1 MKNEYRHNPVML
13 EEVIEA
19 LSIGRDDV
27 VVDGTLGGAGHSS
40 ELVKHLG
47 PDGMLIGI
55 DQDEMAREAASKKL
69 ECYCPRIL
77 NRDGILTT
85 FCDEP
90 QKGLSQPQKGL
101 SPFLVI
107 CDGNFSDL
115 DKILLDLEIPQINKI
130 MFDLGIS
137 SPQLDI
143 SDRGFTYHGD
153 APLDMRMD
161 PSHNDLTAEIILNTY
176 SEGDICRILYENS
189 EDKWASRLAQF
200 ICKKRALHP
209 FKTSDDLVEVIKEA
223 VPASARANK
232 SHPAKRVFQ
241 ALRVEVNDE
250 FGTLKRGLEAAIR
263 WLAPSGKIAVIT
275 YHSIEDRIVK
285 DMFKE
290 MIDRCSCPPELPEC
304 ICGKKPV
311 LKVVKTIYPTSEEI
325 ERNPRSRSAK
335 LRVATKLVNEG
346 LS

>member
-13 EEVIEA
+13 KEVIEA
-19 LSIGRDDV
+19 LRIGRDDV
-27 VVDGTLGGAGHSS
+27 VIDATLGGAGHSC
-40 ELVKHLG
+40 ELIKHLG
-47 PDGMLIGI
+47 PGGMLIGV
-55 DQDEMAREAASKKL
+55 DQDEMARMAARKKFGS
-69 ECYCPRIL
+69 YYPWIL
-77 NRDGILTT
+77 NRDGSLTSC
-85 FCDEP
+85 FEDP
-90 QKGLSQPQKGL
+90 KKGL

-107 CDGNFSDL
+107 CDGNFSEL

-130 MFDLGIS
+130 LFDLGVS

-143 SDRGFTYHGD
+143 SDRGFTYHGN

-176 SEGDICRILYENS
+176 NESDIFRILYENS
-189 EDKWASRLAQF
+189 EDKWAGRLAQF
-200 ICKKRALHP
+200 ICKKRASHP
-209 FKTSDDLVEVIKEA
+209 FKTSEDLVEVIKEA

-241 ALRVEVNDE
+241 ALRIEVNDE
-250 FGTLKRGLEAAIR
+250 FGALKKGLAAAIR
-263 WLAPSGKIAVIT
+263 WLAPRGKIAVIT

-285 DMFKE
+285 NMFKE

-311 LKVVKTIYPTSEEI
+311 LKVAKTIYPTPEEI
-325 ERNPRSRSAK
+325 GRNPRSRSAK

>member
-19 LSIGRDDV
+19 LSIDRDDI
-27 VVDGTLGGAGHSS
+27 VVDATLGGAGHSC
-40 ELVKHLG
+40 ELIKHLG
-47 PDGMLIGI
+47 PSGMLVGI
-55 DQDEMAREAASKKL
+55 DQDEMARTAASKKL
-69 ECYCPRIL
+69 ESYYPWML
-77 NRDGILTT
+77 NRDGSLTSC
-85 FCDEP
+85 FDDP
-90 QKGLSQPQKGL
+90 KKGL

-115 DKILLDLEIPQINKI
+115 DKILLNLEIPQINKI
-130 MFDLGIS
+130 LFDLGVS

-176 SEGDICRILYENS
+176 TESDICRILHENS
-189 EDKWASRLAQF
+189 EDKWASRLARF
-200 ICKKRALHP
+200 ICKERAAHP

-223 VPASARANK
+223 VPASARANR

-241 ALRVEVNDE
+241 AFRIEVNDE
-250 FGTLKRGLEAAIR
+250 FGALKRGLAAAIR

-285 DMFKE
+285 DMFKG

-311 LKVVKTIYPTSEEI
+311 LKVAKTIYPTLEEI
-325 ERNPRSRSAK
+325 GRNPRSRSAK